1 MKYFLLIPCLFA
13 LTAIAQD
20 SIPQKNKPSLT
31 INPAFSHQMMEPV
44 QNLRKVN
51 CFLKGKQ
58 EKSIVSR
65 QLIIGASL
73 IAICD
78 YQRSNIDSK
87 FGYLMRHPTSS
98 NQIGN
103 EVTEAVVHSFQLSFS
118 GAVNNWLGAYA
129 EMLYNPEQ
137 SFGAGTITDLNR
149 NQIQLRKAF
158 VVFGNLD
165 DFPVYGAIGKMDT
178 PFGQTGSVNPFTN
191 TTMWHAFGGLAYG
204 AQIGFQKWNID
215 ASFMAVQGGAQFR
228 ALNTPVGDTTNVP
241 SQVNNFVADI
251 NYSLN
256 WGDHSK
262 FIFGG
267 SYMHGSVYSHAF
279 PVNHFDPAVI
289 INPAWTT
296 YARLE
301 LGKSWILKGGY
312 AKTLYEWPG
321 THNPTPPLNIYP
333 AAKVSSLDAGIRYL
347 LKPDNKVAYA
357 FSGEFS
363 NFRAGANGSPWERQN
378 QIILGFSAEFE
389 KSSRL
394 FMEVFR
400 TDGFVPLNWLSGSEP
415 FAPFP
420 PGVTPSERDAF
431 SHGIVIGALITL

>member
-73 IAICD
+73 IAIGD

-137 SFGAGTITDLNR
+137 IFGAGTITDLNR

-178 PFGQTGSVNPFTN
+178 PFGQTGSVSPFTN

-251 NYSLN
+251 
-256 WGDHSK
+256 
-262 FIFGG
+262 
-267 SYMHGSVYSHAF
+267 
-279 PVNHFDPAVI
+279 
-289 INPAWTT
+289 
-296 YARLE
+296 
-301 LGKSWILKGGY
+301 
-312 AKTLYEWPG
+312 
-321 THNPTPPLNIYP
+321 
-333 AAKVSSLDAGIRYL
+333 
-347 LKPDNKVAYA
+347 
-357 FSGEFS
+357 
-363 NFRAGANGSPWERQN
+363 
-378 QIILGFSAEFE
+378 
-389 KSSRL
+389 
-394 FMEVFR
+394 
-400 TDGFVPLNWLSGSEP
+400 
-415 FAPFP
+415 
-420 PGVTPSERDAF
+420 
-431 SHGIVIGALITL
+431 